1 MPVDRL
7 EQALSSELAALDEA
21 GIRKRDESVIAGIVP
36 RRGDHG
42 PRVILRGEGDRSFLR
57 MNGNGYLGL
66 ANHPAVIA
74 AEESAARR
82 YGAGPGAVRFIS
94 GTFEPHVELEHAL
107 ARFHDRDAAMIYSS
121 AYAAIVGVLPSLV
134 GDDTVVI
141 SDELNHNSIIN
152 ATQLAR
158 PALKKVYA
166 HLDVQALE
174 AALQASRDEGCR
186 RAIIVTD
193 GIFSMRGDHAPL
205 REINDLAERF
215 DSHFEENVVVMV
227 DDSHGVGAFGKTGR
241 GTEEVTSARADV
253 LVATLGKALGVNGGY
268 MVGSQPIVDFLRE
281 KSPFYIYSNPITPAE
296 AAAARKSLDI
306 LDSDEGRSR
315 LDHLRALTQ
324 RLEGG
329 LVAMGL
335 ETIPGEHPIVPLLVR
350 DSARTRRIVR
360 RLRDGG
366 VLATGLAH
374 PVVPHG
380 DEEIRFQLSAEH
392 TTADV
397 DAVLAILA
405 DVAAP

>member
-174 AALQASRDEGCR
+174 AALQAARDEGCR

-215 DSHFEENVVVMV
+215 DSHFEENVVVMM

-296 AAAARKSLDI
+296 AAAARKSLDV
-306 LDSDEGRSR
+306 LDSDEGRAL

-405 DVAAP
+405 DAAAL

>member
-36 RRGDHG
+36 RRDDHG

-296 AAAARKSLDI
+296 AAAARKSLDV
-306 LDSDEGRSR
+306 LDSDEGRSL